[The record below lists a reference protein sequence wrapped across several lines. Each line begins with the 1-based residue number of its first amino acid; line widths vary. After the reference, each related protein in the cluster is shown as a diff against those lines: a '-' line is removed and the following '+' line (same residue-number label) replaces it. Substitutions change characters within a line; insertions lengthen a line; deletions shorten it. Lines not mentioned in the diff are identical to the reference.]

1 MIIKIKIKLKVSA
14 MACLTTNKKR
24 THLPKDSGPPRFGPF
39 YNRRAAGLNLG
50 DQLYGRRILFTDTK
64 LGPVPALGKEFG
76 DVRGKLLNIFMYHYF
91 LLPNT
96 IIIKTNIK
104 SIESL

>member
-1 MIIKIKIKLKVSA
+1 
-14 MACLTTNKKR
+14 
-24 THLPKDSGPPRFGPF
+24 
-39 YNRRAAGLNLG
+39 
-50 DQLYGRRILFTDTK
+50 
-64 LGPVPALGKEFG
+64 VPALGKEFG

>member
-1 MIIKIKIKLKVSA
+1 
-14 MACLTTNKKR
+14 
-24 THLPKDSGPPRFGPF
+24 
-39 YNRRAAGLNLG
+39 
-50 DQLYGRRILFTDTK
+50 
-64 LGPVPALGKEFG
+64 LGPVPALEKEFG

-104 SIESL
+104 KY